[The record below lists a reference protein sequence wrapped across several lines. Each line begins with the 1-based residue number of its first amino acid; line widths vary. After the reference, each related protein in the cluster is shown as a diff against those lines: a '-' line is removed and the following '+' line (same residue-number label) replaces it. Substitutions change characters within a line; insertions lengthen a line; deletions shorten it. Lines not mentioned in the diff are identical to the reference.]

1 MSVFNKKNMPPE
13 VKQMGARWAKLAMPV
28 VGHGMRQEKLAGV
41 ATGGLHESLDD
52 IERWIG
58 EECEYTERGL
68 AMAAVDIQTLDDLRE
83 SGRLSDE
90 DYDDLERWMAENAER
105 IHRDYAALHDNV
117 VEIDS
122 HFDSEFIHKV
132 ESVFSTGSTREAIP
146 FEDMIE
152 SLPQYANFGD
162 TGREVDG

>member
-1 MSVFNKKNMPPE
+1 MSVFGKKNMPPE
-13 VKQMGARWAKLAMPV
+13 VKQMGARWAKLAMPNV
-28 VGHGMRQEKLAGV
+28 EHDMRQEKLAK
-41 ATGGLHESLDD
+41 AAIGGSHESLDN

-68 AMAAVDIQTLDDLRE
+68 AMAAVDLQTLDDLHE
-83 SGRLSDE
+83 SGQLSDE
-90 DYDDLERWMAENAER
+90 DYDDFERWMAENAEQ
-105 IHRDYAALHDNV
+105 IHRGYAALHDNV

-122 HFDSEFIHKV
+122 HFDSDFIHKV
-132 ESVFSTGSTREAIP
+132 ESVFSTGTTREAIP

-162 TGREVDG
+162 MGREVDG